1 MRNHRPARA
10 LTAMTVALAAVAIAA
25 TSLAWTNAASAN
37 AARPPAQPTAVATV
51 DLPAILDGLEE
62 KGRHEAELQAV
73 IQTSQAKLDDLTKR
87 LENIQ
92 ADLEALPRDT
102 PEWRAKFYEGLELQ
116 QQAEVRKQTL
126 TQTISL
132 QRGESLRTLYLKI
145 ESGITKIAEREGYDI
160 VLLDDSKFPLPQ
172 QAADS
177 NMERAILS
185 KTVLYAHDSVD
196 ITQAVITLVNNEYR
210 AP

>member
-1 MRNHRPARA
+1 MNTRPARA
-10 LTAMTVALAAVAIAA
+10 LTAMTVALAALAMVA
-25 TSLAWTNAASAN
+25 TSLVWTNAANAN
-37 AARPPAQPTAVATV
+37 AARPPAQPTAIATV

-62 KGRHEAELQAV
+62 KGRHEADLQSV

-87 LENIQ
+87 L
-92 ADLEALPRDT
+92 ADIEDDLKMIPRDSA
-102 PEWRAKFYEGLELQ
+102 EWRAKFGEGLELQ
-116 QQAEVRKQTL
+116 QQAEARKQIL

-132 QRGESLRTLYLKI
+132 QRGDSLRALYLKI
-145 ESGITKIAEREGYDI
+145 EAGIKKIAEREGYDM

-172 QAADS
+172 QAADT